1 MLMINKKWKIYNSI
15 VRIIFKC
22 IEWMRFVTYELYSDV
37 YKDKGL
43 SSNFPYISQ
52 FNIQVM
58 FKAMTTKSTC
68 QKPWS
73 KKTRWKNSLIK
84 YFI

>member
-1 MLMINKKWKIYNSI
+1 MVFI
-15 VRIIFKC
+15 
-22 IEWMRFVTYELYSDV
+22 TYELYSDI

-52 FNIQVM
+52 FNIQDM

-68 QKPWS
+68 QKP
-73 KKTRWKNSLIK
+73 
-84 YFI
+84 